1 MTTVYDAPCRG
12 FLPARVMRG
21 AAVGD
26 PECVFVGVH
35 LVEVEA
41 SWVLDV
47 SVDVEHQASRL
58 ITQRRGID
66 RYGVD
71 ELVDF
76 VRVDVECDEQGV
88 HNLCLNQWVDSAA
101 GCEPIEFID
110 RLCRESDHAG
120 SRCDSG
126 RHATVV
132 LDIANT
138 GVARGKVYAARERGE
153 RLPDGWAIDAS
164 GLPTNEPQAALD
176 GLILPMS
183 GHKGYAIS
191 FMMDVLSGVL
201 TASACGADVVGPYVP
216 DKRSGCGHLVIAINI
231 AAIMPLERFTQRIDK
246 LITTIKSS
254 RAFDMADLPGLKRRQ
269 LCRETAVNYV
279 VKPDTAGGT
288 VRPTTALA
296 TAAQCWLL
304 DIAHPVA
311 PGESGTVRLDRF
323 VFGPV
328 TSSSR
333 PMDAAAAALMAEWLR
348 TSSRSGAPGP
358 R

>member
-1 MTTVYDAPCRG
+1 LADCAHPYWSSEGVAVTTVDDAPCRG

-58 ITQRRGID
+58 ITQRSRGID

-120 SRCDSG
+120 SRCDRPILDLAWNENLLAGCGAGALDSG
-126 RHATVV
+126 YQ
-132 LDIANT
+132 L
-138 GVARGKVYAARERGE
+138 
-153 RLPDGWAIDAS
+153 IDAL
-164 GLPTNEPQAALD
+164 GE
-176 GLILPMS
+176 
-183 GHKGYAIS
+183 
-191 FMMDVLSGVL
+191 
-201 TASACGADVVGPYVP
+201 
-216 DKRSGCGHLVIAINI
+216 
-231 AAIMPLERFTQRIDK
+231 PLERHDGRDIDRDHEVPASAARVWDVGSDDV
-246 LITTIKSS
+246 SS
-254 RAFDMADLPGLKRRQ
+254 EGASGK
-269 LCRETAVNYV
+269 Y
-279 VKPDTAGGT
+279 AGEHIHHE
-288 VRPTTALA
+288 R
-296 TAAQCWLL
+296 
-304 DIAHPVA
+304 
-311 PGESGTVRLDRF
+311 DR
-323 VFGPV
+323 VP
-328 TSSSR
+328 
-333 PMDAAAAALMAEWLR
+333 LM
-348 TSSRSGAPGP
+348 P
-358 R
+358 